1 MSDRIDILRK
11 NLEEIKE
18 QISALQDAVA
28 VKPEYGMGKG
38 DPAVTQWEFDRAMLE
53 KLESRARKLQ
63 STIARLE
70 LGHGNLCERCGK
82 PIHPDRLAVLPDTTL
97 CVQCAKERRVEER

>member
-1 MSDRIDILRK
+1 MSDRIDVLRH
-11 NLEEIKE
+11 NLKEIEE
-18 QISALQDAVA
+18 QMSALKDAVA

-53 KLESRARKLQ
+53 KLETRAQKLQ
-63 STIARLE
+63 ATIARLE
-70 LGHGNLCERCGK
+70 AGQGNLCERCGK

-97 CVQCAKERRVEER
+97 CVQCAKKEKS